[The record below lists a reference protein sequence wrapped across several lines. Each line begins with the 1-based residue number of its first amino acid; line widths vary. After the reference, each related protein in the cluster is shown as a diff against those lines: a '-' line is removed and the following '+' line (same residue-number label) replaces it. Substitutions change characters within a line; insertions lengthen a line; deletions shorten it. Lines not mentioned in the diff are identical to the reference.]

1 MPKIKTGE
9 VITRKEFFKRW
20 KQGIEGISLLQQ
32 TQGQIQALYII
43 IIGIIGGIIASIIV
57 IKTLWWLLIILIGS
71 LYNIIIQ
78 LISLLQ
84 KRKQLKTY
92 FKLQMEVE
100 HV

>member
-9 VITRKEFFKRW
+9 VITWKEFFKRW
-20 KQGIEGISLLQQ
+20 KQGIDGINLLQQ

-43 IIGIIGGIIASIIV
+43 IIGIIGGIIASILL

-78 LISLLQ
+78 LIALLQ
-84 KRKQLKTY
+84 KRKQLKTFY
-92 FKLQMEVE
+92 NLQMEVQD
-100 HV
+100 V